1 MENQI
6 FQIFA
11 TKIIL
16 YLRFIHVS
24 GMIYHLRCARNFYF
38 NLNFFHFRISEITGG
53 PVILM
58 PKYHLEAYKVSS
70 NFHLP
75 FLLFFL
81 SDSVFI
87 YVLEPECV
95 RIVGRYKPVI
105 KFKKMIINVYLLQQ
119 IHPVFALTCF
129 ILLIVKIMISNRR
142 SYIFMCL

>member
-1 MENQI
+1 MVHSRIRDDLSFTMRPWFLLQFE
-6 FQIFA
+6 
-11 TKIIL
+11 
-16 YLRFIHVS
+16 
-24 GMIYHLRCARNFYF
+24 
-38 NLNFFHFRISEITGG
+38 FFSFSDFRVVLITGG
-53 PVILM
+53 LVILM

-142 SYIFMCL
+142 IYIYVLIISSRLVTPLC